1 MDKFIRLDQKGTW
14 KGKNHISSFTEY
26 DGLYNEE
33 LDAENENLYGYLEN
47 GISCYKI
54 YENDKTSAIEELY
67 RYWDE
72 VANFNLNE
80 YKNFQVTIFEGIKQD
95 EWGSDSE
102 DLAICKNTIKQLD
115 AYEFMKTV
123 AEAKEKVEGYF
134 YNKETDDF
142 EKITEEE
149 YRQILENL
157 IQVF

>member
-1 MDKFIRLDQKGTW
+1 MDKFIRLDEIGTW
-14 KGKNHISSFTEY
+14 KGTEHISKTSVY
-26 DGLYNEE
+26 DGNYDEE
-33 LDAENENLYGYLEN
+33 LDAEDGNVYGKMEN

-95 EWGSDSE
+95 EWGSDGE
-102 DLAICKNTIKQLD
+102 DLAICRNTIIQLD

-142 EKITEEE
+142 EEIEDEE
-149 YRQILENL
+149 YRQILSSL
-157 IQVF
+157 IA